1 VENENT
7 ASAKPVLQLQE
18 KRKFNW
24 LVLALLL
31 VVIGVGAAWLLM

>member
-1 VENENT
+1 MENENT
-7 ASAKPVLQLQE
+7 TSAKPIFQMQE

-31 VVIGVGAAWLLM
+31 VVIVVGGYFLLV